1 MALFGLIKPKRPI
14 PEHEW
19 EWLLAGLRW
28 LEEEFPRDGEAV
40 GAARLILPTEE
51 NYPQI
56 PSNLEKRATALFG
69 QTKRLAELEGWPTEL
84 VGYRNEDPLALIN
97 PALVGQHQWS
107 DAAGTF
113 QMIPDGSGGWFARI
127 SYDVELLRDPEGYIA
142 TMAHELAHYLLS
154 AAKRC
159 PPGGWD
165 LHELATDLAA
175 VWMGFGV
182 FLANNAKM
190 FEGYSDHDRSGWR
203 AGTRG
208 YLNERAILTAT
219 ALCSSLR
226 GDDVMMAAPHLKP
239 YLKKGLK
246 EVWRFVEGINV
257 SAAMAEID
265 LDDFGVQEISD
276 EAA

>member
-1 MALFGLIKPKRPI
+1 MALFGLIKPKCPV

-28 LEEEFPRDGEAV
+28 LEEEFPRGGEAV
-40 GAARLILPTEE
+40 GAAQLILPTPD
-51 NYPQI
+51 YF
-56 PSNLEKRATALFG
+56 PSVPADIEQRAIVLFER
-69 QTKRLAELEGWPTEL
+69 TKRLADLDGWPTEL
-84 VGYRNEDPLALIN
+84 VAYQNENPLALIS
-97 PALVGQHQWS
+97 PALLGQHKWS

-113 QMIPDGSGGWFARI
+113 QMLPDGDGGWFARI
-127 SYDVELLRDPEGYIA
+127 SYEVDLLHDPEAYIA

-154 AAKRC
+154 GAKRC

-182 FLANNAKM
+182 LLANDAKV

-219 ALCSSLR
+219 ALCSALR
-226 GDDVMMAAPHLKP
+226 RDDVMVAAPHLKP
-239 YLKKGLK
+239 YLRKGLK
-246 EVWRFVEGINV
+246 EVWQFVKGVDVE
-257 SAAMAEID
+257 AAMAQID
-265 LDDFGVQEISD
+265 LNDFGVEEIND
-276 EAA
+276 Q